1 MYSKDDKI
9 TSFKISLKVYGY
21 NIIPFGLKNA
31 NTTEQ
36 HLMNII
42 FHEQLQ
48 KKIENVMLMTLPS
61 KIEKKQ
67 IIFKNL
73 KVVFDLMKKIPNA
86 NESN

>member
-1 MYSKDDKI
+1 
-9 TSFKISLKVYGY
+9 
-21 NIIPFGLKNA
+21 
-31 NTTEQ
+31 
-36 HLMNII
+36 
-42 FHEQLQ
+42 
-48 KKIENVMLMTLPS
+48 MTLPS